1 MEEQNK
7 QEFEIDMSRTGD
19 EFADLEKALA
29 EQISAELDGTDISGK
44 TEKSGEAPAK
54 KKNWFQKIP
63 LWIRIPVLSLLGVA
77 VALVLVVNAMLD
89 GIIVRFD
96 DELKEE
102 QFEEDENTGLEEM
115 NPDEIVWE
123 DTDEVKQEDSAV
135 NILLVGEEAIG
146 SGGGRGRT
154 DSIMIAS
161 VNFEQKALKL
171 TSIMRDTY
179 VQIPGYQD
187 NKLNA
192 AYASGGI
199 PLLKET
205 IELNFDIKLNGS
217 VLVNFDGFEQII
229 DSLGGVELTLT
240 ADEAHYLNTT
250 NYISNKANRTV
261 KPGTQILNG
270 NQALGYMRIR
280 YVRTADNMSD
290 DFGRTSRQR
299 NLLNAVFEKYKSS
312 SLTDLLLMV
321 NDLLPYVQTDLTK
334 TDIISYATKV
344 VSMGMGELETLRI
357 PLDKMY
363 DPIYVRKMAV
373 LVPHLPENIAA
384 LHEFIYGPEEDAA
397 DTMTDGASGNGT
409 TDGETTDGGT
419 ADAAESADTEE
430 DLTGEMQDAGNAA

>member
-7 QEFEIDMSRTGD
+7 TEDQEITIDMPRPDD
-19 EFADLEKALA
+19 EFADLEETLA
-29 EQISAELDGTDISGK
+29 KQISAELDGTEPDGNEGE
-44 TEKSGEAPAK
+44 TEEAPVK

-63 LWIRIPVLSLLGVA
+63 LWIRIPVLSLLGIVI
-77 VALVLVVNAMLD
+77 ALVLVINAMLD

-96 DELKEE
+96 DNRQEE
-102 QFEEDENTGLEEM
+102 QFEEDENNGLEEL
-115 NPDEIVWE
+115 NPDDIVWE
-123 DTDEVKQEDSAV
+123 DTDELRKEDNVV

-161 VNFEQKALKL
+161 ANFNQKSLKL
-171 TSIMRDTY
+171 TSMMRDMY

-187 NKLNA
+187 NKLNS

-199 PLLKET
+199 PLLRET
-205 IELNFDIKLNGS
+205 LEQTFDIELDGS
-217 VLVNFDGFEQII
+217 ILVNFDGFEQII

-250 NYISNKANRTV
+250 NYVSNKAYRTL
-261 KPGTQILNG
+261 KTGTQILNG

-280 YVRTADNMSD
+280 YVRTADNVKD

-299 NLLNAVFEKYKSS
+299 TLLNAVFEKYKNS
-312 SLTDLLLMV
+312 SLTDLIGMI

-334 TDIISYATKV
+334 TEIVSYATKIV
-344 VSMGMGELETLRI
+344 TMGAGELETLRV
-357 PLDKMY
+357 PLDNMY

-373 LVPHLPENIAA
+373 LVPHLPENVSA
-384 LHEFIYGPEEDAA
+384 LHEFIYGPEEEETTDA
-397 DTMTDGASGNGT
+397 MTDGVSEAGT
-409 TDGETTDGGT
+409 TEAGGADGTQNDGTPTDGAAGGT
-419 ADAAESADTEE
+419 PSGT
-430 DLTGEMQDAGNAA
+430 